1 MIKRNFRTVGKTE
14 VKAGLA
20 VWLDG
25 RSFEDTNAVGHITN
39 DDTTPVCG
47 PFLVERVLFQKPHK
61 TFETRSGWK
70 PSTLEPRVDIVD
82 PETGRRRSMMS
93 SWLLVPKE
101 EK

>member
-1 MIKRNFRTVGKTE
+1 MIRRNFRTVGKTE
-14 VKAGLA
+14 VRAGLA
-20 VWLDG
+20 IWLDG
-25 RSFEDTNAVGHITN
+25 RHFEDTNPIGPKPN
-39 DDTTPVCG
+39 DDTNPVCG

-70 PSTLEPRVDIVD
+70 PSTLEPRVDLVD
-82 PETGRRRSMMS
+82 PETGHRRSMMS

>member
-20 VWLDG
+20 IWLDG
-25 RSFEDTNAVGHITN
+25 RFFEDTNPIGPKPN
-39 DDTTPVCG
+39 DDTNPVCG
-47 PFLVERVLFQKPHK
+47 PFLVERVVFGNYQGI
-61 TFETRSGWK
+61 R
-70 PSTLEPRVDIVD
+70 EPRVDLVD

>member
-14 VKAGLA
+14 ARTGLA

-25 RSFEDTNAVGHITN
+25 RSFDDTNPIGIPPN

-47 PFLVERVLFQKPHK
+47 PFLVERVLFGNSPGV
-61 TFETRSGWK
+61 R
-70 PSTLEPRVDIVD
+70 EPRVDLVD

-101 EK
+101 K

>member
-14 VKAGLA
+14 VRTGLA

-25 RSFEDTNAVGHITN
+25 RSFDDTNPIDWKPN

-47 PFLVERVLFQKPHK
+47 PFLVERVLFGNFQGI
-61 TFETRSGWK
+61 R
-70 PSTLEPRVDIVD
+70 EPRVDLVD
-82 PETGRRRSMMS
+82 PATGDRRSMMS

>member
-14 VKAGLA
+14 VRTGLA

-25 RSFEDTNAVGHITN
+25 RSFDDTNPVGMKPN

-47 PFLVERVLFQKPHK
+47 PFLVERVLFGDFQGI
-61 TFETRSGWK
+61 R
-70 PSTLEPRVDIVD
+70 EPRVDLVD
-82 PETGRRRSMMS
+82 PETGNRRSMMS

-101 EK
+101 T

>member
-20 VWLDG
+20 IWLDG
-25 RSFEDTNAVGHITN
+25 RFFEDTNPIGPKPN
-39 DDTTPVCG
+39 DDTNPVCG
-47 PFLVERVLFQKPHK
+47 PFLVERVLFGNHQGI
-61 TFETRSGWK
+61 R
-70 PSTLEPRVDIVD
+70 EPRVDLVD

-101 EK
+101 EQ

>member
-14 VKAGLA
+14 VRTGLA

-25 RSFEDTNAVGHITN
+25 KAFDDTNPIGLKPN

-47 PFLVERVLFQKPHK
+47 PFLVERVLFGNFQGI
-61 TFETRSGWK
+61 R
-70 PSTLEPRVDIVD
+70 EPRVDLVD
-82 PETGRRRSMMS
+82 PETGNRRSMMS

-101 EK
+101 T